1 MSHFLRAWAR
11 MQGQLC
17 MNRTR
22 KRERFSRLCLEPL
35 EDRQLLSTFLVSNT
49 NDSGDGSLR
58 QAILDA
64 NSNPGL
70 DTIAFNINGGGVQTI
85 SPTSALPVIS
95 DPLIIDGTTQPQFAG
110 KPLIVLNGTQAGA
123 HAYGLTISAGS
134 STVRGLVVN
143 SFAGI
148 GVLLQTKG
156 GDVIQGN
163 YIGTDASGTLA
174 QGNGI
179 GVDIASGTNQIGGT
193 TSGVGNV
200 ISGNTGNGIILFG
213 SGTAGNVV
221 QGNFIGTDP
230 TGTNTLGNGSSG
242 VMIVGPGNT
251 IGGTLAGAGNVISGN
266 QAGGVTMFGNGTTSN
281 LVQGNFIGTDSS
293 GTKALG
299 NGASGVSI
307 SSGATNN
314 TIGGTSAAARNVI
327 SANAR
332 EGVTI
337 WIANQNLV
345 QGNYIGTDR
354 TGTKA
359 LGNSSVGMVLFGAAT
374 NNTIGGSV
382 AGAGNVISANSGGGL
397 AIVGNGTM
405 NNLVQGNFIGTGS
418 SGTAALGNKNNGVA
432 IAAGATGNTIGGTS
446 AGARNLIAGNIGN
459 GLVIFGS
466 AAQNFVQ
473 GNFIGTDVTGA
484 KPLGNTGNGVF
495 IKASNN
501 LIGGTTP
508 GAGNT
513 IAFNGNDGVLVDT
526 GTGNGIRGN
535 SIFGHPGLGIQLVN
549 NGNNMQPYPDLKFAH
564 SNDSDDNDDEGDGKV
579 TVVGTLN
586 STPNSQ
592 FTLEWFANSTC
603 NASGFGEGKTF
614 IGSMIVTTNAYGRAK
629 FTMTFTTGVSPGQF
643 ITATATDANNDTSQ
657 FSRCLRV
664 GHGESDDS
672 EPGDHEEGNMS
683 TSIPKGEA
691 MDIIRALV
699 ATRSDFQ
706 VE

>member
-1 MSHFLRAWAR
+1 
-11 MQGQLC
+11 
-17 MNRTR
+17 
-22 KRERFSRLCLEPL
+22 
-35 EDRQLLSTFLVSNT
+35 
-49 NDSGDGSLR
+49 
-58 QAILDA
+58 
-64 NSNPGL
+64 
-70 DTIAFNINGGGVQTI
+70 
-85 SPTSALPVIS
+85 
-95 DPLIIDGTTQPQFAG
+95 
-110 KPLIVLNGTQAGA
+110 
-123 HAYGLTISAGS
+123 
-134 STVRGLVVN
+134 VN
-143 SFAGI
+143 SFVGI

-193 TSGVGNV
+193 TSGLGNV
-200 ISGNTGNGIILFG
+200 ISGNTGNGIILSG
-213 SGTAGNVV
+213 SYTAGNVV

-230 TGTNTLGNGSSG
+230 TGTKALANGASG

-299 NGASGVSI
+299 NGGSGVSI

-359 LGNSSVGMVLFGAAT
+359 LGNSSVGVVLFGAAT
-374 NNTIGGSV
+374 NNTIGGTA
-382 AGAGNVISANSGGGL
+382 AGAGNVISANSGGL

-405 NNLVQGNFIGTGS
+405 NNLVQGNFIGTDS

-432 IAAGATGNTIGGTS
+432 IAAGATQNTIGGTS

-459 GLVIFGS
+459 GLLIFGS
-466 AAQNFVQ
+466 ATQNFVQ

-484 KPLGNTGNGVF
+484 KSLGNTGNGVF
-495 IKASNN
+495 INASNN

-513 IAFNGNDGVLVDT
+513 IAYNGNDGVLVDT

-535 SIFGHPGLGIQLVN
+535 SIFGHTGLGIQLVN
-549 NGNNMQPYPDLKFAH
+549 NGNNMQAYPELKVVH
-564 SNDSDDNDDEGDGKV
+564 SNDGDDDEEGGHGKF
-579 TVVGTLN
+579 TIKGTLN

-592 FTLEWFANSTC
+592 FTIEWFANNTC

-614 IGSMIVTTNAYGRAK
+614 IGSMIVTTNAQGRAK
-629 FTMTFTTGVSPGQF
+629 FTMTFAAGVPGQF
-643 ITATATDANNDTSQ
+643 ITATATDANNNTSQ
-657 FSRCLRV
+657 FSRCVRI

-672 EPGDHEEGNMS
+672 EQGDDEEGNMA
-683 TSIPKGEA
+683 TSMPKGEA